1 MAIPM
6 KLKQFLKEKKYYL
19 LIVLAVVLLAA
30 LVTYIGVRLDRGPG
44 GSILPFDTASQY
56 PMDVA
61 FVNVGQGDG
70 IVIRCEDAAIVIDGG
85 EQTAAAAMKECLK
98 NENITDVDCYIATHP
113 HSDHIGAIPAVM
125 KAVNVKTFMMT
136 EFSELNMPTT
146 RNFEQ
151 MVDAVEDE
159 GCEVL
164 FVRGGEEYTFGKM
177 KLQILAPL
185 EETNNYNNMSIV
197 VRLVYGEISFL
208 LTGDAEKDV
217 EAQILAGGAD
227 VDADVIKLGHHGSSN
242 ASSRPFIEAVSPL
255 IAVISCG
262 ADNDYG
268 HPHKETLE
276 LMKELSVRVLRTDT
290 DGTVHV
296 YSDGKNVFTKELV
309 G

>member
-1 MAIPM
+1 
-6 KLKQFLKEKKYYL
+6 
-19 LIVLAVVLLAA
+19 
-30 LVTYIGVRLDRGPG
+30 
-44 GSILPFDTASQY
+44 
-56 PMDVA
+56 
-61 FVNVGQGDG
+61 
-70 IVIRCEDAAIVIDGG
+70 
-85 EQTAAAAMKECLK
+85 
-98 NENITDVDCYIATHP
+98 
-113 HSDHIGAIPAVM
+113 
-125 KAVNVKTFMMT
+125 
-136 EFSELNMPTT
+136 
-146 RNFEQ
+146 
-151 MVDAVEDE
+151 
-159 GCEVL
+159 
-164 FVRGGEEYTFGKM
+164 
-177 KLQILAPL
+177 
-185 EETNNYNNMSIV
+185 MSIV